1 MEYRAKD
8 GIFHTFVR
16 FCIAI
21 FCFSRYVCN
30 TFSQIEYE
38 KLL

>member
-21 FCFSRYVCN
+21 FDLVVMFATLFHR
-30 TFSQIEYE
+30 
-38 KLL
+38 

>member
-21 FCFSRYVCN
+21 F
-30 TFSQIEYE
+30 
-38 KLL
+38 